1 MLLHVEG
8 RCVSLQFCRSALG
21 DALFSRL
28 RDAASEALGVPDTRE
43 LRWRFTEDGRPL
55 ASHDSS
61 EQCLAR
67 GPRIIRAELAG
78 GLPGGKGG
86 FGANLK
92 SSGKSATPVTTDFSM
107 CRDLY
112 GRRLGAVNN
121 EIRLR
126 KWMSRDVR
134 EPCSPQQRR

>member
-1 MLLHVEG
+1 MLLHVES
-8 RCVSLQFCRSALG
+8 RCISLRFSGSDSG
-21 DALFSRL
+21 DDLSSHL
-28 RDAASEALGVPDTRE
+28 RGAACAALGVPVSSE
-43 LRWRFTEDGRPL
+43 LRWRFTESGRPL
-55 ASHDSS
+55 TAHDGV
-61 EQCLAR
+61 EPHLAR
-67 GPRIIRAELAG
+67 GTRIIRAELAG

-92 SSGKSATPVTTDFSM
+92 SMGKSSTPVTTDFSM

-134 EPCSPQQRR
+134 VVEAA